1 MLRSTHN
8 DRKKITMDINLQ
20 DVITDLSA
28 QIAQL
33 VRDNAILKVVIKRL
47 QDDIA
52 MQQSSVELSNI
63 ATQEQA

>member
-1 MLRSTHN
+1 
-8 DRKKITMDINLQ
+8 MDINLQ

-52 MQQSSVELSNI
+52 AQQSSAVLSDI
-63 ATQEQA
+63 VTQEQA

>member
-1 MLRSTHN
+1 
-8 DRKKITMDINLQ
+8 MDINLQ